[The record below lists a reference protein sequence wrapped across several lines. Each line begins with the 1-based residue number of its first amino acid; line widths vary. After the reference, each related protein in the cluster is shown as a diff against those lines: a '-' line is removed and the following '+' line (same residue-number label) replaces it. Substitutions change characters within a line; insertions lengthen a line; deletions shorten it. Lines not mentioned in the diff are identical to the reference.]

1 MGGGASSRLL
11 KKSRTPI
18 LKGEGG
24 VWRREG
30 EGIDG
35 DEKGKKGVMEVVV
48 EAKEAT
54 DAASWP

>member
-35 DEKGKKGVMEVVV
+35 DEKGKKGVM
-48 EAKEAT
+48 
-54 DAASWP
+54 